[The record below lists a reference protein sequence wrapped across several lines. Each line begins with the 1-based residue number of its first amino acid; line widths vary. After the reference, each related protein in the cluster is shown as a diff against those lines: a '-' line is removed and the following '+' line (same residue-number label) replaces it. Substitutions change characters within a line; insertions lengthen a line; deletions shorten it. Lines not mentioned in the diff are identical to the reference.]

1 MIRTRLCQHLV
12 AVMVCGALLMVQLA
26 LGSTEVMAFG
36 VRPRVMLPPNQVV
49 SVQAAPGLNNP
60 QRNCQTL
67 RNCQF
72 SKGGSFRG
80 CVSSYSCR
88 VCRYV
93 VSKCSVGATTGK
105 CERQVCEW
113 G

>member
-1 MIRTRLCQHLV
+1 MSRTQFCQHLV
-12 AVMVCGALLMVQLA
+12 RVVASVALLLVQGGGA
-26 LGSTEVMAFG
+26 DSG
-36 VRPRVMLPPNQVV
+36 VEASVLRPLVRVPSQVI
-49 SVQAAPGLNNP
+49 SVQAAPGVNNP